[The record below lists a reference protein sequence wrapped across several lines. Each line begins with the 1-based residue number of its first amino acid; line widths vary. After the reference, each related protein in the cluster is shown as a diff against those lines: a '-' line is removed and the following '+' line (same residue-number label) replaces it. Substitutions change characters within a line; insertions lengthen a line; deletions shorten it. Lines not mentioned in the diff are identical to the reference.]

1 MWYRLEG
8 KIPVKCTMEEAAR
21 REGESN
27 QVVKTVDDWDGRMVS
42 TVFLRLDHNMH
53 RDGPPLLF
61 ETMVFTI
68 DIPTL
73 PPMFLVRFIKPVP
86 SSILFL
92 AIYIKATV
100 LIGTKI
106 REVPSPI
113 NDLLSATV
121 QKSTCRLN
129 PVKE

>member
-8 KIPVKCTMEEAAR
+8 KNPVKCTMEEAAR

-61 ETMVFTI
+61 ETMVFTKDEWI
-68 DIPTL
+68 EEDCRRCATWEEAEAQHQEMCDL
-73 PPMFLVRFIKPVP
+73 HGVYRRKRFAKKT
-86 SSILFL
+86 
-92 AIYIKATV
+92 Y
-100 LIGTKI
+100 G
-106 REVPSPI
+106 E
-113 NDLLSATV
+113 D
-121 QKSTCRLN
+121 
-129 PVKE
+129 